1 MRGCGASSRDA
12 HGSPA
17 DRITEWKKTFCCVTT
32 RRRNFWTLKSL
43 RRGLRSLSA
52 RFFGLGM
59 PGFGFGVLAMSGLPL
74 RRLPT
79 MDLPLAF
86 RLLAVAL
93 VPAPRLI
100 LAPTP
105 LAEANP
111 WARSAPLAEVP
122 CVPVP

>member
-17 DRITEWKKTFCCVTT
+17 DRITEWKKIFCCVTT

-59 PGFGFGVLAMSGLPL
+59 PGFGFGVLAGPAHTKSEHGPDGT
-74 RRLPT
+74 PSNYGKSE
-79 MDLPLAF
+79 DL
-86 RLLAVAL
+86 AL
-93 VPAPRLI
+93 CNRNVSFI
-100 LAPTP
+100 L
-105 LAEANP
+105 
-111 WARSAPLAEVP
+111 
-122 CVPVP
+122 